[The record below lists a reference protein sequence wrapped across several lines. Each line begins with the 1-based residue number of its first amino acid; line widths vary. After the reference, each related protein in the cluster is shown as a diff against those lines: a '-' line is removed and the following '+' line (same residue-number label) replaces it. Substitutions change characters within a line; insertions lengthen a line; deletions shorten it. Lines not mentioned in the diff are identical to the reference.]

1 MNLWPND
8 LIIRIIRP
16 GDWVVRARDRIAD
29 VRLGNARRSFWPGWL
44 DIAWVA
50 VSLLN
55 LAAILVFGHWETMP
69 FHLIWI
75 SLTVV
80 YGFRVWAT
88 YPALWVLLALMVA
101 ISVATVLDVWSGTT
115 RLGGLTEVPLMAVMF
130 LAVAWHA
137 RREAAAKHE
146 WDLISEE
153 NASLLASQR
162 RFLQDAAHQ
171 LRAPITIALGHAELL
186 ARELPGIQEGQDIRV
201 VLGELTRLRRIAEQL
216 LVIAAMESPDFL
228 EPEPV
233 CLDRFT
239 MEVIRRW
246 QPAAARRWQLGRL
259 DKVTVYADKDRLG
272 QAVDALLDNAVRHT
286 RSEDFIKLSVRSGTA
301 SGPARL
307 VVADG
312 GSGIPAGQIHHIF
325 ERFRTAGDD
334 ASRGTGLGLALVR
347 AVARA
352 HGGDARVRST
362 PGEGSEFEL
371 LLPVGAAARD
381 QGAGDQGYGAGAA
394 AEAGTWAPLMEAHT
408 MSQTGLMGSEEAD
421 LGEPAGRLA

>member
-1 MNLWPND
+1 MNLWPRD
-8 LIIRIIRP
+8 LIVRP
-16 GDWVVRARDRIAD
+16 GDRVSRARDRNA
-29 VRLGNARRSFWPGWL
+29 VRRNAVRRNAVRWLFRPRWL
-44 DIAWVA
+44 DIAWAVVA
-50 VSLLN
+50 LLN
-55 LAAILVFGHWETMP
+55 LAAIGVFARWEIIP

-80 YGFRVWAT
+80 YGFRVWAARPT
-88 YPALWVLLALMVA
+88 LWLLVALMMASTAA
-101 ISVATVLDVWSGTT
+101 IGLDVSRGTQP
-115 RLGGLTEVPLMAVMF
+115 LVELTEVPLMAVMF

-137 RREAAAKHE
+137 RREAAANRE
-146 WDLISEE
+146 WHLISDE

-171 LRAPITIALGHAELL
+171 LRTPITIALGHAELL

-201 VLGELTRLRRIAEQL
+201 VLGELTRLRRIAERL
-216 LVIAAMESPDFL
+216 LVIAAAEAPDFL
-228 EPEPV
+228 RPEPV

-246 QPAAARRWQLGRL
+246 RPAAARHWQLGRL

-286 RSEDFIKLSVRSGTA
+286 RTGDFIKLSVLSGTPG
-301 SGPARL
+301 GPTRL
-307 VVADG
+307 LIADG

-325 ERFRTAGDD
+325 ERFRTVGDD

-371 LLPVGAAARD
+371 LLPVKTA
-381 QGAGDQGYGAGAA
+381 AGDQGSAA
-394 AEAGTWAPLMEAHT
+394 AEAKTWPPLMEAHE
-408 MSQTGLMGSEEAD
+408 MGQTGLTGSEEAG